1 MSSRA
6 NKKVLDN
13 KSIGKVVKL
22 SREYPRTTENAKLLK
37 QYLDQHGRE
46 REKTSRES

>member
-22 SREYPRTTENAKLLK
+22 SREYPRTAQNAKLLK
-37 QYLDQHGRE
+37 QYLDQHGRTQK
-46 REKTSRES
+46 KTGES